1 MYNWKG
7 QGWFISTCPFL
18 IKTKNMSVYQYV
30 AESNPMEA
38 ERIIDSFGYTIAKTP
53 DMGLSQLVA
62 NVGEPALKKVMEN
75 HPDKEIILEMFGN
88 ESNDKKTCGCK
99 SCANRQ
105 ENYLNATGDTTN
117 NPPTKSQDVMANQTN
132 VILLVSALFISVALI
147 YKNK

>member
-1 MYNWKG
+1 MIHFNL
-7 QGWFISTCPFL
+7 PFFN
-18 IKTKNMSVYQYV
+18 KNKIMSVYQYV
-30 AESNPMEA
+30 AENNPMVA

-75 HPDKEIILEMFGN
+75 HPDKEIILEMFSN
-88 ESNDKKTCGCK
+88 ESNDKKPCGCK
-99 SCANRQ
+99 YCTNRH
-105 ENYLNATGDTTN
+105 ENYLNVSGDTQEAN
-117 NPPTKSQDVMANQTN
+117 KTKSQDVMANQTN

>member
-1 MYNWKG
+1 
-7 QGWFISTCPFL
+7 
-18 IKTKNMSVYQYV
+18 MSVYQYV
-30 AESNPMEA
+30 AENNPMVA

-88 ESNDKKTCGCK
+88 ESNDKKSCGCK
-99 SCANRQ
+99 SCTSNH

-117 NPPTKSQDVMANQTN
+117 NPPTKSQDVIANQTN

-147 YKNK
+147 YKNN